1 MTDQRRAWLA
11 YALLLLAAFGFRF
24 FIARHLAND
33 NPDDGRVYSQIA
45 RNLLEQHVYSHAT
58 EPPYDPSFIR
68 LPGYPL
74 FLAAIYAVFGHNN
87 NTAVRIVQALIDTAT
102 CLLIALVAF
111 QWAPEQRKRTA
122 SIAALALAAVCPFTA
137 IYVSTILTE
146 VPTNFLAVSMCLAAT
161 LALKAATRKP
171 AFIWWAIAGLT
182 GGIAVLFR
190 PDSGLFA
197 AAIGITIVASEV
209 IGARSEGTSGPLS
222 VKAKTLL
229 NGLWRSVPPG
239 AIFSLAFCL
248 ALVPWTIRNKKVFHL
263 FQPLAPAHGEMPGE
277 FVPRG
282 YLLWLRTWLDDERYI
297 GPLLWSLDASP
308 INIDDLPDRAFDT
321 EEERDRVEVLL
332 EKYNHPND
340 VQALQGESPAPSIQV
355 PQTGRENKPPPGETP
370 QPGPTEEEPTQGDE
384 EDKGDE
390 QDTEQSD
397 QENSQ
402 NQQDV
407 EMTPEIDAGFA
418 QIANERIARSR
429 IRYFVVLPLRRG
441 GTLWLDTHS
450 QYYPFEGE
458 LLPLEDMD
466 YRIHQQFWLPLFAGL
481 TLIYTLLGVAGGW
494 FLWRMNTFT
503 TRRWVILACL
513 IIFVRL
519 GFFSTMENPEP
530 RYAVEIFPFLSI
542 LGGIAIGQMVGLIG
556 TAKRRSAQLN
566 VRPAG

>member
-1 MTDQRRAWLA
+1 MSNLRRAWLV

-33 NPDDGRVYSQIA
+33 NPDDGRVYAQIA

-87 NTAVRIVQALIDTAT
+87 NTAVRIVQALLDTAT
-102 CLLIALVAF
+102 CSLIALVAF
-111 QWAPEQRKRTA
+111 QWAPEQRKRAA
-122 SIAALALAAVCPFTA
+122 SIAALALAAACPFTA
-137 IYVSTILTE
+137 IYVATILTE
-146 VPTNFLAVSMCLAAT
+146 VATNFLAVAMCLAAT
-161 LALKAATRKP
+161 LAFKAATRKLT
-171 AFIWWAIAGLT
+171 FIWWAIAGLL

-197 AAIGITIVASEV
+197 AAIGITIVVSEV
-209 IGARSEGTSGPLS
+209 AGAGSESMSGPLS

-229 NGLWRSVPPG
+229 HRLWRSVPPG
-239 AIFSLAFCL
+239 AVFSLAFCL
-248 ALVPWTIRNKKVFHL
+248 VLVPWTIRNKRVFHL

-308 INIDDLPDRAFDT
+308 IKIDDLPDRAFDS
-321 EEERDRVEVLL
+321 EEERDQVEALL

-340 VQALQGESPAPSIQV
+340 AQVSQGEAPAQVFQV

-370 QPGPTEEEPTQGDE
+370 HPAPADEEPNQGDE

-390 QDTEQSD
+390 QDTESSG
-397 QENSQ
+397 QEDNQ

-418 QIANERIARSR
+418 LIAHERIARSR
-429 IRYFVVLPLRRG
+429 LRYLVVLPLRRG

-458 LLPLEDMD
+458 LLPLEDLD
-466 YRIHQQFWLPLFAGL
+466 YQIHQQLWLPLFAGL
-481 TLIYTLLGVAGGW
+481 TLLYTLLGIAGGW

-503 TRRWVILACL
+503 ARRWVMLACL
-513 IIFVRL
+513 IIFIRL

-530 RYAVEIFPFLSI
+530 RYTVEIFPFLSI

-556 TAKRRSAQLN
+556 TTKRGSAPN
-566 VRPAG
+566 